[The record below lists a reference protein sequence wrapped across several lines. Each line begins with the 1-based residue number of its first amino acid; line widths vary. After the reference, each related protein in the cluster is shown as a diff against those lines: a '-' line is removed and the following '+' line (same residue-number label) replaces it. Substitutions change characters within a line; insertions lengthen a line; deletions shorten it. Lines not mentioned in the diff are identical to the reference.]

1 LAAPAES
8 GHTGSAEHT
17 VLPQTSSLD
26 FTAEVWTGGV
36 NEERRGGDWPVPP
49 SPTVWIFFDPPPTT
63 QTFYWHPQEVS
74 FIKHETSHCV

>member
-49 SPTVWIFFDPPPTT
+49 SPTV
-63 QTFYWHPQEVS
+63 
-74 FIKHETSHCV
+74 